1 MIAYEIKKELNH
13 TYIVMKVDDNKT
25 FDDYRFKMLKENR
38 IKSLI
43 PMDVRN
49 INGEYL
55 LYYDITDK
63 ESLDDYL
70 KVHIVTEEIIKGVL
84 SGLML
89 LSENLRIHFCEE
101 ELIISVPG
109 LVFKNR
115 IDDSYEFIC
124 VPFLPED
131 DGDESCQVLLLQ
143 AFMEKIDVGE
153 PELIESLFEIYDMAE
168 SGVKSY
174 KTLYEKLTYS
184 KTESAL
190 PGEPQN
196 ILPVDETS
204 QTSEDINEIKACAKS
219 KWFDNLYKP
228 SIRETLSV
236 LCTAAGIILLL
247 AYTYFTWI
255 SETL

>member
-101 ELIISVPG
+101 ELIISVPE

-124 VPFLPED
+124 VPFIPED

-143 AFMEKIDVGE
+143 TFMEKIEVGE

-174 KTLYEKLTYS
+174 KTLYEKLMFK
-184 KTESAL
+184 KTEYPIPEEEQSVSPL
-190 PGEPQN
+190 CEG
-196 ILPVDETS
+196 ILP
-204 QTSEDINEIKACAKS
+204 SEELSEEKPCAKS

-228 SIRETLSV
+228 SIKEVVTFLSI
-236 LCTAAGIILLL
+236 TSGIILLL
-247 AYTYFTWI
+247 VYTYLTWI